1 MAKVSRVNVAIT
13 GDARGLATATDQAT
27 RDLRR
32 LEIAAERTK
41 QRLNSMRGTTNQT
54 AESLGKLGVQSR
66 ALGAVSGVLGLGA
79 LGGAGLALGAAGV
92 GAMAAGAVISGIQ
105 DAPNQRMRALD
116 ALRRSRTEGV
126 DITTLGFSQPVAQAI
141 ASGRQRASV
150 AEQIGVM
157 EAFSQGLATGGGTS
171 TAEFVINQLPK
182 QLATFFGSRLAGRSE
197 EESLSL
203 AGSIA
208 EGSTEQREYLGAAV
222 DILNMGGFNPY
233 RIAFTELAAWWSK

>member
-32 LEIAAERTK
+32 LEIAAERSK

-54 AESLGKLGVQSR
+54 AESLAKLGVQSR

-116 ALRRSRTEGV
+116 ALRRSRSEGV
-126 DITTLGFSQPVAQAI
+126 DITSLGFSQSVAEQI

-150 AEQIGVM
+150 AEQIGVG

-171 TAEFVINQLPK
+171 TAEFMINQLPK
-182 QLATFFGSRLAGRSE
+182 QIGMFLGSKLTGKTTEQSVA
-197 EESLSL
+197 LSN
-203 AGSIA
+203 SIV
-208 EGSTEQREYLGAAV
+208 EGSTAQREQIGILGDLFDYGTPAQAM
-222 DILNMGGFNPY
+222 ITSLS
-233 RIAFTELAAWWSK
+233 RWWSK

>member
-66 ALGAVSGVLGLGA
+66 ALGA
-79 LGGAGLALGAAGV
+79 AGV

-116 ALRRSRTEGV
+116 ALRRSRSEGV

-171 TAEFVINQLPK
+171 TGEFLINQLPK
-182 QLATFFGSRLAGRSE
+182 QLATFFGSRLAGKSE
-197 EESLSL
+197 EESMSL

-222 DILNMGGFNPY
+222 DIMNWGGFNPY
-233 RIAFTELAAWWSK
+233 RIAFSELAAWWSK